1 MKVLLD
7 EAEMGDGSQIKG
19 LWGEDRIR
27 SETESNRLFVD
38 NHMASGSLEILP
50 RDQRIRTQSLT
61 TESNDSPDTATLVV
75 GEIAFSKWPHGRLG
89 KNTVQ
94 IPSAVSKTRPGYAAI
109 TAIHSAVLFVYL
121 TRCLVVIVK
130 WMLCGGSAD

>member
-38 NHMASGSLEILP
+38 NHTASGSLEILP

-61 TESNDSPDTATLVV
+61 RN
-75 GEIAFSKWPHGRLG
+75 
-89 KNTVQ
+89 Q
-94 IPSAVSKTRPGYAAI
+94 MIPKTPQPLL
-109 TAIHSAVLFVYL
+109 S
-121 TRCLVVIVK
+121 VK
-130 WMLCGGSAD
+130 SFF